1 MLNTGEIQAML
12 KITINPKV
20 LNALRAAFPLPANS
34 AEKALTKYVEI
45 LEAQVFRA
53 LHSNR
58 TPADRKLGLY
68 VMALTE
74 FSQKGPYIGGAG
86 KKTRL
91 HAWLKANNL
100 ELVQPVVIGSNLT
113 GALSRVKLSKLVQ
126 LDDLPDDLDLLLP
139 AAQTTSEIDEV
150 LTGGSE
156 ENAKLFDF
164 LYPDYYSYTSDK
176 KRFEVF
182 DVLPVNTKSL
192 RHYIVWL
199 ATASKKIAPKQKET
213 YLRQAKT
220 ILGIALH
227 TNGIL
232 FQRKKQSAFGRMYYN
247 GISVQTVNKEM
258 RRAILGDA
266 WMYDVRSAVITWKM
280 TFASELLALSNVNA
294 DYRKV
299 FSCTL
304 LYLED
309 RRDFMATVIRDT
321 FDTTTKVP
329 SELMVPMIKQAIT
342 AIGFGAGLKSK
353 GWKNVDGTWSVP
365 SMADIFKNKDER
377 DRFIRSPLIQGF
389 FQEQSS
395 LDTYLYSNALAMK
408 PKLFAKEMFKAEKRT
423 SKAKVIA
430 YLYQQS
436 ETHVMNLIRGFL
448 VANDRK
454 LLANIHDAV
463 VVRKKLSFDLKHE
476 IELQVR
482 EHTGNNFW
490 ALAESKLHKYNDP
503 LEI

>member
-1 MLNTGEIQAML
+1 ML

-34 AEKALTKYVEI
+34 AQKALTKYVEI

-58 TPADRKLGLY
+58 TPEDRKLGLY
-68 VMALTE
+68 VLALTE
-74 FSQKGPYIGGAG
+74 FSKKGPYIGGSG

-100 ELVQPVVIGSNLT
+100 ELVHPVVIGTNIS

-126 LDDLPDDLDLLLP
+126 LDDFPDDLDVLLP
-139 AAQTTSEIDEV
+139 AAQSSRAIDEI
-150 LTGGSE
+150 LTGGKE
-156 ENAKLFDF
+156 ENAELFDY

-176 KRFEVF
+176 NRLDVF
-182 DVLPVNTKSL
+182 DVLPVNIKSL

-199 ATASKKIAPKQKET
+199 ATASKKIAPKQKVT

-227 TNGIL
+227 TDGL
-232 FQRKKQSAFGRMYYN
+232 FFQRKKQSEFGRMYYE
-247 GISVQTVNKEM
+247 GISIQTVNKEM

-280 TFASELLALSNVNA
+280 SFAGELLVLNNLYA
-294 DYRKV
+294 DYRKL
-299 FSCTL
+299 FACTL

-321 FDTTTKVP
+321 FDTTTNVP
-329 SELMVPMIKQAIT
+329 TELMVPMIKQAIT

-365 SMADIFKNKDER
+365 SMAEIFKNKDER
-377 DRFIRSPLIQGF
+377 ERFTSSPLIKGF
-389 FQEQSS
+389 FEEQSA
-395 LDTYLYSNALAMK
+395 LDTFLYTNAIAMK
-408 PKLFAKEMFKAEKRT
+408 PLLFAKDMFKAEKRT
-423 SKAKVIA
+423 SKSKVIA

-436 ETHVMNLIRGFL
+436 ETHVMNLIRALL

-454 LLANIHDAV
+454 PIANIHDAV
-463 VVRKKLSFDLKHE
+463 IVRKKLSFDLKHE

-482 EHTGNNFW
+482 EYTGNKFW
-490 ALAESKLHKYNDP
+490 ALAESKLQKYNDP
-503 LEI
+503 LGC